1 MLTMFSLLNQP
12 LAAAKVADAE
22 RAGRRAPLQEPREH
36 DSRRA
41 LLLQLAR
48 GRRAPRPAHA

>member
-1 MLTMFSLLNQP
+1 MLSMISLLNAP
-12 LAAAKVADAE
+12 LASSRDADAE
-22 RAGRRAPLQEPREH
+22 RAGRRAQLQEPRD

>member
-12 LAAAKVADAE
+12 LAAAKVEDAKRAGE
-22 RAGRRAPLQEPREH
+22 RAQQREPREH

>member
-1 MLTMFSLLNQP
+1 MLSMFSLLNEP
-12 LAAAKVADAE
+12 LAAAKFEDAK
-22 RAGRRAPLQEPREH
+22 RAGQRAPLREPGDH